1 MNFQRNRRATM
12 TASQQREQVE
22 GLERRKRE
30 AREALIRER
39 VIRALGEPGDLLA
52 VQVRRLWEDHFQV
65 NVLVGEDA
73 ASARVANS
81 YFLVADGDGNIIRS
95 TPGITKQY

>member
-1 MNFQRNRRATM
+1 MMPPVRPRERDEGPA
-12 TASQQREQVE
+12 QRE
-22 GLERRKRE
+22 
-30 AREALIRER
+30 REALNALIGKR
-39 VIRALGEPGDLLA
+39 VIHALGEPGDLLE
-52 VQVRRLWEDHFQV
+52 VRVWLLWEDHYRV
-65 NVLVGEDA
+65 NVFVGVDA